1 MDALVE
7 KVTNLCL
14 NRHYID
20 PEQTSWFQYAI
31 SRRIIGFVTFL
42 ILLPVGTLVVDW
54 KGVFLFLF
62 VFRFLRAR
70 TGGYHAKSSVGCLL
84 SALLTEMF
92 SLFAAK
98 SIPTAGYSFCI
109 LVVATLCIIVLAPA
123 NNANLHLTD
132 EEITALRPRIIIRLV
147 LSVLFGCLLLNI
159 DFLAANCVIVSIF
172 AVSVMLLLATLG
184 YGTQ

>member
-1 MDALVE
+1 M
-7 KVTNLCL
+7 
-14 NRHYID
+14 
-20 PEQTSWFQYAI
+20 
-31 SRRIIGFVTFL
+31 
-42 ILLPVGTLVVDW
+42 
-54 KGVFLFLF
+54 
-62 VFRFLRAR
+62 
-70 TGGYHAKSSVGCLL
+70 
-84 SALLTEMF
+84 
-92 SLFAAK
+92 
-98 SIPTAGYSFCI
+98 
-109 LVVATLCIIVLAPA
+109 ATLCIIVLAPA